1 MSLGDALD
9 ASRGCSGAPVVATC
23 AFQVLLAKGHEW
35 SMNACVEGRE
45 PTKDMDGTTFTEGY
59 RAEVAGD
66 VLADGSSLV
75 YLRTTGDRSNH
86 ESEFE
91 IPSYT

>member
-1 MSLGDALD
+1 MVVKKNP
-9 ASRGCSGAPVVATC
+9 RGNLTTLPLWKAYI
-23 AFQVLLAKGHEW
+23 W

-91 IPSYT
+91 IASQT